1 LVGDAIQFLSMIA
14 KKTKSAV
21 GDCSKGRRN

>member
-1 LVGDAIQFLSMIA
+1 LSIRGLSMIA